1 MADNGICDRQEKVQ
15 SQLSHFPFS
24 CALLPKTI
32 FVVHPPLSITS
43 ANCEPFSHM
52 YPTRT
57 STIVPSHM
65 LQVTFHF
72 TLLEILLLV

>member
-24 CALLPKTI
+24 CAFLPETI
-32 FVVHPPLSITS
+32 FVVHPPLLITS
-43 ANCEPFSHM
+43 ANREPFSHM
-52 YPTRT
+52 NPTKT
-57 STIVPSHM
+57 SAIVPSHM
-65 LQVTFHF
+65 LQVIVHF